1 VLEKFADGGG
11 LEFTRAGGES
21 PIVHTIFLFCLVVVL
36 IILALLQVFPAA
48 LTSPGYPFVSLRSPG
63 QGRSRYPGSARR
75 FVFQHD

>member
-36 IILALLQVFPAA
+36 IILALLQVFPGGAYHGA
-48 LTSPGYPFVSLRSPG
+48 ILYGVVRTGLPLPAV
-63 QGRSRYPGSARR
+63 A
-75 FVFQHD
+75 VFQHD